1 MRLRHSTGRKRKRR
15 ERCCEKVSR
24 GVGEAPEAEEEEE
37 GGGEVTGEV
46 MRFSGSYYWCN
57 FLVKEDE
64 RKRKSVNMLGLMRW
78 WIHA

>member
-24 GVGEAPEAEEEEE
+24 GVVGEASEAEEEEEE

-46 MRFSGSYYWCN
+46 MRYYWCN

-64 RKRKSVNMLGLMRW
+64 RKRKSVNMLGLMGW